1 MPRNR
6 LYVSLG
12 QLKENANEHFVLSNI
27 LAILKWNVLFNV
39 MLMTF
44 GTSVFTTWAL
54 ERGGTALCENSALL
68 VAYVLLFPSLLSL
81 RHRETSYLSWEEL
94 HLMQNL
100 NLTTVVAV
108 LRNANPC
115 IHETIK
121 NLDLLWVFLD
131 GGTLEVVEC
140 ICCSTFS
147 NQSLFLF
154 DLWLLGE

>member
-100 NLTTVVAV
+100 TATPSLAAEQKNAKQCTPRTTRCWDSLYAFRESGGEKETERAV
-108 LRNANPC
+108 C
-115 IHETIK
+115 FTM
-121 NLDLLWVFLD
+121 LLLSEF
-131 GGTLEVVEC
+131 
-140 ICCSTFS
+140 
-147 NQSLFLF
+147 
-154 DLWLLGE
+154 